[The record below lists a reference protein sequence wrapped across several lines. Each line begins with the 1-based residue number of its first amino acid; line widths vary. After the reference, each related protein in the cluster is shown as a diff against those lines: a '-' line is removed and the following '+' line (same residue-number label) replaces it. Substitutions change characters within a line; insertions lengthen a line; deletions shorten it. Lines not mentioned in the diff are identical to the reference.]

1 MIGLVELVSLI
12 FLLLRFGG
20 EQMNLRQQTRKIL
33 DEIGI
38 PVSVFCRKMQIS
50 DTAFYRWQ
58 KMDLK
63 LSAETENRIQ
73 NYINQFS
80 NII

>member
-1 MIGLVELVSLI
+1 
-12 FLLLRFGG
+12 
-20 EQMNLRQQTRKIL
+20 MNLRQQTRKIL

-58 KMDLK
+58 NMDLK
-63 LSAETENRIQ
+63 LSEQTESRIK

>member
-1 MIGLVELVSLI
+1 
-12 FLLLRFGG
+12 
-20 EQMNLRQQTRKIL
+20 MNLQQQTRKIL

-38 PVSVFCRKMQIS
+38 PVSVFCRRMQIS

-58 KMDLK
+58 NMDLK
-63 LSAETENRIQ
+63 LSAETESRIK
-73 NYINQFS
+73 NYINKFS

>member
-1 MIGLVELVSLI
+1 
-12 FLLLRFGG
+12 
-20 EQMNLRQQTRKIL
+20 MNLQKQTRKVL
-33 DEIGI
+33 KDVGI
-38 PVSVFCRKMQIS
+38 PVSVFCRRLQIS

-58 KMDLK
+58 NMDLK